1 MKKNILVVISIL
13 LLTPA
18 FGQKAK
24 LIKAEKAYNNY
35 NYINT
40 TKILLSVAEKGYKST
55 DVFKKLGDSYY
66 YTNQM
71 EDAVKWYGKLMNM
84 ASEEGLDNL
93 DPEYYFRY
101 GQALKSIERYTDS
114 DIWMTKFSEKKTQ
127 DLRAQ
132 AFLNDVDYLSEINSN
147 DNSNITLFNLNI
159 NSEYSDFGSVL
170 YGDQLVF
177 TSSRGGGRD
186 YKWNDQPYLDLY
198 IASKETDSTYG
209 EVKSFGDEI
218 NTKYHESSV
227 AFLGDSVLYF
237 TRNNYYKGKFKQD
250 SDNTNRLHLFKS
262 TKENDS
268 WTNIEFLDLN
278 KKSYSI
284 SHPTINSKG
293 DKMYFASDMPG
304 SIGLSDLYV
313 VSILEDGSLGEPENL
328 GVNINT
334 QGQETFP
341 FINKAGD
348 LFFSSNSYPGLGG
361 LDVYVIR
368 DFEIQYESSKTY
380 VLENLGLVINSPQ
393 DDFAYYEEDGGIKG
407 FVSSNR
413 ENGKGDD
420 DIYSFQ
426 IAPCQQIVSG
436 VVKDKVSLEV
446 IPMAIVTLFDENGNK
461 LTQQTAN
468 EEGFF
473 SFSIDCEKEY
483 LLRGAKEGYIPN
495 EKRLVTPSKK
505 QKLEVELLL
514 EKEEQPV
521 NIGDDLAKI
530 LDIPMIYF
538 DFDKSNI
545 RPDAEVELQ
554 KIVEAMKMY
563 PRLKLDIRSHT
574 DSRANDAYNM
584 TLSNRRAKSTME
596 YLIKE
601 GIAKSR
607 LTAQGYGET
616 QLVNRCSNGVQCSK
630 EEHQA
635 NRRSEFIIIK

>member
-1 MKKNILVVISIL
+1 
-13 LLTPA
+13 
-18 FGQKAK
+18 
-24 LIKAEKAYNNY
+24 
-35 NYINT
+35 
-40 TKILLSVAEKGYKST
+40 
-55 DVFKKLGDSYY
+55 
-66 YTNQM
+66 
-71 EDAVKWYGKLMNM
+71 
-84 ASEEGLDNL
+84 
-93 DPEYYFRY
+93 
-101 GQALKSIERYTDS
+101 
-114 DIWMTKFSEKKTQ
+114 
-127 DLRAQ
+127 
-132 AFLNDVDYLSEINSN
+132 
-147 DNSNITLFNLNI
+147 
-159 NSEYSDFGSVL
+159 
-170 YGDQLVF
+170 
-177 TSSRGGGRD
+177 
-186 YKWNDQPYLDLY
+186 
-198 IASKETDSTYG
+198 
-209 EVKSFGDEI
+209 
-218 NTKYHESSV
+218 
-227 AFLGDSVLYF
+227 
-237 TRNNYYKGKFKQD
+237 
-250 SDNTNRLHLFKS
+250 
-262 TKENDS
+262 
-268 WTNIEFLDLN
+268 
-278 KKSYSI
+278 
-284 SHPTINSKG
+284 
-293 DKMYFASDMPG
+293 
-304 SIGLSDLYV
+304 
-313 VSILEDGSLGEPENL
+313 
-328 GVNINT
+328 
-334 QGQETFP
+334 
-341 FINKAGD
+341 
-348 LFFSSNSYPGLGG
+348 
-361 LDVYVIR
+361 
-368 DFEIQYESSKTY
+368 
-380 VLENLGLVINSPQ
+380 
-393 DDFAYYEEDGGIKG
+393 
-407 FVSSNR
+407 VSSNR

-461 LTQQTAN
+461 LAQQTAN